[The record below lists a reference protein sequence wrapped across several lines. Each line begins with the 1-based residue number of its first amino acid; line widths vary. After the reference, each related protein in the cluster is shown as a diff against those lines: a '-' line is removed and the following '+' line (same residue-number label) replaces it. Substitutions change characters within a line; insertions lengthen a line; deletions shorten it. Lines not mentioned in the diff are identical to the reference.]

1 MTKPTER
8 EYKAALEAALEAA
21 IISAINTVGL
31 ENFKKCSFFGSNDK
45 PKN

>member
-8 EYKAALEAALEAA
+8 EYEAALEAA
-21 IISAINTVGL
+21 IISSINTVGL

-45 PKN
+45 PKEAKT